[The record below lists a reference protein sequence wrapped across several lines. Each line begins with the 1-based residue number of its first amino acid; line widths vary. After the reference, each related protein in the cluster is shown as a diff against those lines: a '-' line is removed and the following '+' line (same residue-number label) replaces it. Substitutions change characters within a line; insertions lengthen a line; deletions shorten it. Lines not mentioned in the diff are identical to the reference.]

1 MNCPKCNSP
10 VDNGSLFCSN
20 CGTRFDNTVA
30 VTPSN
35 QDAVINNVL
44 VSDDTTEILTDT
56 PTSTDNVNNDL
67 ENVGENTNSMNNNS
81 NNSSNSSLGSN
92 IDNVNSGMVATNVN
106 NSNNTNNN
114 MSNMSSN
121 SSISLM
127 TNNGVGNDSTIMN
140 TMPSNNGVVNNN
152 TVPNN
157 INSNNMNGN
166 INNTVSSNSISMD
179 ATGLSNKNNAASIV
193 KITKSSNL
201 ITLGFVVVIAIITVG
216 VCYLMTTGDKKSA
229 SPSKDDPGVVAT
241 DISDVTVNGR
251 TGKVPKGWSF
261 ISGIEYNLNDYE
273 SVLMKD
279 SQDSLACIMSN
290 TSIGFAEVK
299 ANMYTM
305 KVKLENAG
313 FSDIDVKKEKKNGV
327 EYVLFDGLFSGN
339 NYHILYLTD
348 GTGIFGSE
356 GVYASAE
363 DLTTIINFVTTLKK
377 NTVVKSNGSTER
389 VQFFDNLL
397 K

>member
-35 QDAVINNVL
+35 QEAIINNISVA
-44 VSDDTTEILTDT
+44 DDTTEILTDVS
-56 PTSTDNVNNDL
+56 TSVD
-67 ENVGENTNSMNNNS
+67 SA
-81 NNSSNSSLGSN
+81 NSS
-92 IDNVNSGMVATNVN
+92 MVATNVN
-106 NSNNTNNN
+106 NSNDTN
-114 MSNMSSN
+114 SNISDISNN
-121 SSISLM
+121 SSTPVM
-127 TNNGVGNDSTIMN
+127 ANNGVGDNSTIMN
-140 TMPSNNGVVNNN
+140 IVPSNNGVINNNGMVNNN

-157 INSNNMNGN
+157 MNNNNMNGN
-166 INNTVSSNSISMD
+166 GNNTVPNNSTISMD
-179 ATGLSNKNNAASIV
+179 ATDLSNKNNAASIV

-216 VCYLMTTGDKKSA
+216 VCYLMTSGDKKSA

-241 DISDVTVNGR
+241 DTSDVTVNGR

-261 ISGIEYNLNDYE
+261 VSGMEYNLNDYE
-273 SVLMKD
+273 SVLIKD

-290 TSIGFAEVK
+290 ADIGFAEVK

-313 FSDIDVKKEKKNGV
+313 FSDIEAKKDKKNGV
-327 EYVLFDGLFSGN
+327 EYVLLDGIFNGN
-339 NYHILYLTD
+339 NYHVLYLAD

-356 GVYASAE
+356 GAYASAD

-377 NTVVKSNGSTER
+377 NTAVKSNGSTER

>member
-35 QDAVINNVL
+35 QEAIINNISVA
-44 VSDDTTEILTDT
+44 DDTTEILTDVS
-56 PTSTDNVNNDL
+56 TSVD
-67 ENVGENTNSMNNNS
+67 SA
-81 NNSSNSSLGSN
+81 NSS
-92 IDNVNSGMVATNVN
+92 MVATNVN
-106 NSNNTNNN
+106 NSNDTN
-114 MSNMSSN
+114 SNISDISNN
-121 SSISLM
+121 SSTPVM
-127 TNNGVGNDSTIMN
+127 ANNGVGDNSTIMN
-140 TMPSNNGVVNNN
+140 TVPSNNGVMNNNGMVNNN

-157 INSNNMNGN
+157 MNNNNMNGN
-166 INNTVSSNSISMD
+166 GNNTVPNNSTISMD
-179 ATGLSNKNNAASIV
+179 ATDLSNKSNAASIV

-216 VCYLMTTGDKKSA
+216 VCYLMTSGDKKSA

-241 DISDVTVNGR
+241 DTSDVTVNGR
-251 TGKVPKGWSF
+251 TGKAPKGWSF

-273 SVLMKD
+273 SVLIKD

-313 FSDIDVKKEKKNGV
+313 FSDIEAKKDKKNGV
-327 EYVLFDGLFSGN
+327 EYVLLDGIFNGN
-339 NYHILYLTD
+339 NYHVLYLAD
-348 GTGIFGSE
+348 GAGIFGSE
-356 GVYASAE
+356 GAYASAE

-377 NTVVKSNGSTER
+377 NTAVKSNGSTER